1 MISSNVESAL
11 PERTMM
17 PPPSSGRGGGK
28 EKQSTS
34 QATNTQKICKIETR
48 FKKWQLLL
56 IYSIIYADASGRV
69 GLKKAKNM
77 LT

>member
-1 MISSNVESAL
+1 MYVNCATEG
-11 PERTMM
+11 ERFNKFLLIITDKG
-17 PPPSSGRGGGK
+17 PLNYYVIKEVGGWG
-28 EKQSTS
+28 Q
-34 QATNTQKICKIETR
+34 
-48 FKKWQLLL
+48 KWQFLL

>member
-1 MISSNVESAL
+1 MKRYSKGSFKYYFSKEV
-11 PERTMM
+11 
-17 PPPSSGRGGGK
+17 GGWG
-28 EKQSTS
+28 Q
-34 QATNTQKICKIETR
+34 
-48 FKKWQLLL
+48 KWQFLL